1 MDTYT
6 LVRPEHLNH
15 HDYLFGGQL
24 LKWVDEYA
32 WLTASRDFIGQIL
45 VTRAM
50 DNIDFKT
57 RILNGSI
64 LRFNTLPKKQGKTS
78 ITYCVKV
85 YANEPGQHEEKL
97 VFSTLIT
104 FVSVDKRGFKKQLP
118 QMDKY
123 KSKIRD
129 RNQFP

>member
-1 MDTYT
+1 MNTFT
-6 LVRPEHLNH
+6 LVRPEQLNH

-32 WLTASRDFIGQIL
+32 WLTASRDFVGQLL

-57 RILNGSI
+57 RIFNGSI
-64 LRFNTLPKKQGKTS
+64 LRFNILPEKQGQTS
-78 ITYCVKV
+78 VTYCVRV
-85 YANEPGQHEEKL
+85 YADEPGQHEEKL

-104 FVSVDKRGFKKQLP
+104 FVCVDKKGVKKVLP
-118 QMDKY
+118 QLDRFR
-123 KSKIRD
+123 SKIIK
-129 RNQFP
+129 